1 MNAQSWVRKL
11 SLEKKKVPENA
22 DLKEKIVTMDCS
34 AKAAI
39 QDVWRCDG
47 TIENLQTIHENARRK
62 INELRAAIQDFETA
76 AQEADDVKQKLEM
89 EESVK
94 FFKEQIQNT
103 NSTLRKAYLTKKI
116 ALDEESKMLLLGGAK
131 NSEVRRRQASAAN
144 QENLARTAND
154 VTQSLL
160 SISRVMSGSVQ
171 QSADSLN
178 TLVRSSGSLK
188 QTDEELK
195 DQSGV
200 IQTSHR
206 LLTKYNRRECTD
218 KFLIFLAL
226 AFFFSTVLYILKK
239 RLWPV

>member
-1 MNAQSWVRKL
+1 MDAQSWVRRI
-11 SLEKKKVPENA
+11 SLEKKKFPDNTE
-22 DLKEKIVTMDCS
+22 LKERIVKLDCS
-34 AKAAI
+34 AKASI

-47 TIENLQTIHENARRK
+47 DLEDLQSVHETARRK
-62 INELRAAIQDFETA
+62 INELRSTIQDFETA
-76 AQEADDVKQKLEM
+76 AQEADDVKQKSEM
-89 EESVK
+89 EESAK

-103 NSTLRKAYLTKKI
+103 NSTLRKAYMTKKI
-116 ALDEESKMLLLGGAK
+116 ALDEEAKSLLLGGAK
-131 NSEVRRRQASAAN
+131 NPEVRRRQTAAAN
-144 QENLARTAND
+144 RENLARTASD

-160 SISRVMSGSVQ
+160 SISRVMNDSVQ
-171 QSADSLN
+171 LSADSLN
-178 TLVRSSGSLK
+178 TLVRTSGGLK
-188 QTDEELK
+188 QTGEELK